1 MATNLNLDDD
11 LINEALKLGHHA
23 SKREAVN
30 AALAEYVTHRRR
42 VEATAAFGT
51 IEFDASFDYKQA
63 RQGRRSG

>member
-11 LINEALKLGHHA
+11 LINDAVKVGHHA

-30 AALAEYVTHRRR
+30 AALREYIAYRRR
-42 VEATAAFGT
+42 VEAAAAFGT

-63 RQGRRSG
+63 RRPRRSA